1 VLLDQRRRLLLLSA
15 DFRYMQ
21 FRGDEDLDVSADPE
35 LKKVPLSPAS
45 VSCLTIALAKAARE
59 TFRGAL
65 MTMCYWRPVKF
76 RITGCQECR

>member
-1 VLLDQRRRLLLLSA
+1 VILDQRRRLLLLSA

-45 VSCLTIALAKAARE
+45 RSALAKAARE